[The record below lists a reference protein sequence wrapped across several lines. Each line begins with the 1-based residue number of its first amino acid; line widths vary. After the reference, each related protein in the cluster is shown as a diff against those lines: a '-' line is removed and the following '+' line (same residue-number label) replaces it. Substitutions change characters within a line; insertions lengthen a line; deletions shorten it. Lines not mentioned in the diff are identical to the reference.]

1 VTEKQIK
8 VGDAIE
14 FVDRRGQSH
23 SALVTESHGTY
34 GHSCGTLPK
43 HGGEEGE
50 TVWGGH
56 PCINLLYVTKEEG
69 KRDSW
74 GAQIERESSI
84 VHRDQQGAHGLYWE
98 FAS

>member
-1 VTEKQIK
+1 MNELKQIK
-8 VGDAIE
+8 VGDPIE
-14 FVDRRGQSH
+14 FVDQQGRSH
-23 SALVTESHGTY
+23 AALVTEVHGTY

-43 HGGEEGE
+43 HDEEGE

-56 PCINLLYVTKEEG
+56 PPINVLYVTKEEG

-74 GAQIERESSI
+74 GAQIERSSSV
-84 VHRDQQGAHGLYWE
+84 VHREHQGASGLYWE